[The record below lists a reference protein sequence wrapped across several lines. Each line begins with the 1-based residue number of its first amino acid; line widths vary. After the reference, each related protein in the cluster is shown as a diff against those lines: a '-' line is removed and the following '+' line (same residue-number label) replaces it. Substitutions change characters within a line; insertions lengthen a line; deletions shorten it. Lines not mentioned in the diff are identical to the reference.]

1 MKKKNTR
8 SKILLSFIAAVL
20 CIGFFVLITY
30 RNMVLTEQESRSI
43 SSSIDVLQKLQNVWS
58 DVQDIETGQ
67 RGFIIT
73 GNEQFLE
80 SYRRGIENL
89 RNDTAVLKALRT
101 ADSSDRINYS
111 NLIGLIE
118 QKVQAS
124 KYAVELR
131 RIYGIDSAA
140 KYVERMEGFA
150 LMNNIR
156 NHVSMLENQDRI
168 TLQYSSLKR
177 DSLSQKRAWQLF
189 SLAIIFF
196 VILYINYR
204 VINRDFIFQQKSER
218 LLRYNASLISI
229 ISDAIVTT
237 DKEYK
242 ITNWNK
248 YAQKLYGYDENEALG
263 RGLLELLHIESESLS
278 MEEVI
283 KLFNE
288 TGQWKGELI
297 HYQKNGTPLNVDV
310 AVSAI
315 VDPSGEII
323 GTVSVIRDITERYR
337 TEKRLKQ
344 LTYNL
349 EEEVKE
355 KVAELNGIFERI
367 TDAFIALDNDWNY
380 TYANTRAAAMDN
392 FLPEDLI
399 GKNIWEIFPHV
410 ITEPFYEALHRAKE
424 TRESLRLELYFSK
437 NDQWFEDLIYPSEN
451 GMSVYYRDITN
462 RKKAEQQLLD
472 SEKEL
477 SISNE
482 RFLLVAKATND
493 AVWDWDMQTDVI
505 WGNESFR
512 KIFGIG
518 AEEPI
523 SFEQFA
529 SRLHPED
536 RDMIMHNL
544 NNALATGTTY
554 LAEEFR
560 FLSEQGDYLTL
571 YDRAY
576 ILYDEAGKA
585 FRMLGAM
592 QDITLQKL
600 AQHQLLIEKDLSD
613 NIINSLPGIFYLFNQ
628 KGNFL
633 RWNRN
638 MEQVTGYS
646 GRELQLLHPVT
657 LFDESEQGLI
667 SDKIKNVFLTGEDQ
681 VEAFLKTKDYKMLP
695 YYFTGMVINYE
706 GEDCLM
712 GVGIDISERI
722 KSQQELKESEER
734 YRTLIEQASDG
745 IFISNQDGDYVDV
758 NTSAS
763 ILTGYSKAEL
773 LKLNIRD
780 IILEH
785 DLTERPLMLGEIKKG
800 MVLINERTMRQKN
813 GQLIVVEISAKMLPD
828 GRFQGIVRDITARK
842 KTEAEIRMSEHK
854 YRLLFN
860 SNPMPMW
867 MISMP
872 ERNFLDVN
880 DAAIAFYGYSKEE
893 FMGMNIR
900 DLRPDNEYSKF
911 SEIISSFKS
920 GITNAGTWK
929 HKKKNGD
936 VIKVNIITHEILYE
950 GKQAKL
956 FLANDITEKI
966 EAEEKLQRS
975 HEELRQLATHL
986 QDIREDERT
995 RIAREIHDE
1004 LGQQLTGLKMD
1015 ISWLS
1020 KKINGQAPEINQKLA
1035 ESLVLIDDTVK
1046 TVRRIATQL
1055 RPSILDDLG
1064 LISAMEWQSEEFE
1077 KRFKIE
1083 TVFKAN
1089 ITVLDIDA
1097 EVSTGLFRVFQ
1108 ESLTNILRHAK
1119 ASRVNA
1125 SLHLEHESLTLQI
1138 TDNGVGFEVDN
1149 IGEKKTLGLLGM
1161 KERTLMMGGTYHIT
1175 SDPGMGTTVLITV
1188 PIHH

>member
-1 MKKKNTR
+1 MQKKNTK

-58 DVQDIETGQ
+58 DVQDIEAGK

-80 SYRRGIENL
+80 SYHRGIENL
-89 RNDTAVLKALRT
+89 RTDTAVLKSLRT
-101 ADSSDRINYS
+101 TDSSDRINYS

-131 RIYGIDSAA
+131 RIYGIDSAT
-140 KYVERMEGFA
+140 KYVESMEGLA

-237 DKEYK
+237 DKDYK
-242 ITNWNK
+242 ITNWNQ
-248 YAQKLYGYDENEALG
+248 YAQELYGYDENEVLG
-263 RGLLELLHIESESLS
+263 KGLLELLHIESESIT
-278 MEEVI
+278 MDEVI
-283 KLFNE
+283 AIFNE

-315 VDPSGEII
+315 VDPNGKNM
-323 GTVSVIRDITERYR
+323 GTVSVIRNITERHR

-355 KVAELNGIFERI
+355 KVAELNVIFERI

-392 FLPEDLI
+392 LLPEDLI

-410 ITEPFYEALHRAKE
+410 VTEPFYEALHRAKE

-437 NDQWFEDLIYPSEN
+437 TDQWFEDLIYPSEN
-451 GMSVYYRDITN
+451 GMSVYYRDITS
-462 RKKAEQQLLD
+462 RKKAEQQLLN

-493 AVWDWDMQTDVI
+493 AVWDWDMKTDVI

-512 KIFGIG
+512 KIFGIA

-523 SFEQFA
+523 SFEQF
-529 SRLHPED
+529 SLRLHPED
-536 RDMIMHNL
+536 REMIMHNF
-544 NNALATGTTY
+544 NNALSTGATY

-560 FLSEQGDYLTL
+560 FQSEQGDYLTL

-585 FRMLGAM
+585 YRMLGAM

-628 KGNFL
+628 KGQFL

-638 MEQVTGYS
+638 MEKVTGYS

-657 LFDESEQGLI
+657 LFDESEQDLI
-667 SDKIKNVFLTGEDQ
+667 TDKIKNVFFAGEDQ
-681 VEAFLKTKDYKMLP
+681 LEAFLKTKDSNMLP

-706 GEDCLM
+706 GKDCLM

-763 ILTGYSKAEL
+763 ILTGYTKEEL
-773 LKLNIRD
+773 LKLNIKD

-785 DLTERPLMLGEIKKG
+785 DLTERPLMLNEIKKG
-800 MVLINERTMRQKN
+800 VVVLNERTMRQKN

-860 SNPMPMW
+860 RNPMPMW

-893 FMGMNIR
+893 FLDMNIR

-920 GITNAGTWK
+920 GITHAGTWK
-929 HKKKNGD
+929 HKKKNGE
-936 VIKVNIITHEILYE
+936 VIKVNIITHDILYE

-956 FLANDITEKI
+956 VLANDITEKI

-1020 KKINGQAPEINQKLA
+1020 KKINGQAPEINQKLS

-1077 KRFKIE
+1077 KRFKII

-1097 EVSTGLFRVFQ
+1097 EVATGLFRVFQ
-1108 ESLTNILRHAK
+1108 ESLTNILRHSK
-1119 ASRVNA
+1119 ASEVNA

-1161 KERTLMMGGTYHIT
+1161 KERTLMMGGTYQIT

>member
-89 RNDTAVLKALRT
+89 RNDTAALKALRT

-140 KYVERMEGFA
+140 KYVERMEGLA

-560 FLSEQGDYLTL
+560 FLAEQGEYLTL

-592 QDITLQKL
+592 QDISLQKL

>member
-140 KYVERMEGFA
+140 KYVERMEGLA

-189 SLAIIFF
+189 SLDIIFF

-560 FLSEQGDYLTL
+560 FLAEQGEYLTL

-592 QDITLQKL
+592 QDISLQKL